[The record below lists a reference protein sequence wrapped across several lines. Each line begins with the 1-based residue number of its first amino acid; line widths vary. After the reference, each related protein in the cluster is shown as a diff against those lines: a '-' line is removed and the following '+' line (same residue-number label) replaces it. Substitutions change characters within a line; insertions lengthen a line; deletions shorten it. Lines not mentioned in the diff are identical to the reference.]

1 MLRAREQ
8 QVVVVG
14 PDQEPETIHSR
25 QARAVVPV
33 MPSRKEVHVKT
44 TLFLAFYTLAQ
55 FAASEPLY
63 KGVTCF
69 CSLQKCQ
76 MTNNLCTSYYG
87 CYQMSIVVPEDPQ
100 LGARATPSTYTAL
113 AACLESRSQNR
124 THCGPEQLYKQSSPN
139 TQIKCC
145 YKNLCNDI
153 TGNPYSGNL
162 SPSGGSNHQSSNWN
176 INNQY
181 SSNGGLR
188 GGTNVNRGDQSDSSD
203 NESIWS
209 SDFWF
214 RIAVITVPITG
225 AVILVFLII
234 VAIKLLRQEDM
245 RTKVL
250 AQQKLQTLTALHRGC
265 TEHYC
270 HLTGSVITPQSE
282 HVHTSSKSDNSKMH
296 HQSNKNVCQY
306 SPTRHPAIPAV
317 AAISSYSNQ
326 PSALSHELPK
336 LINNNNVSPYSKC
349 DTIQVKPVVTRP
361 PDICECHSPETA
373 PTQILA
379 ARPSPAMTRPY
390 ASFHIYPKNGIFGG
404 TEEV

>member
-1 MLRAREQ
+1 M
-8 QVVVVG
+8 
-14 PDQEPETIHSR
+14 
-25 QARAVVPV
+25 
-33 MPSRKEVHVKT
+33 
-44 TLFLAFYTLAQ
+44 
-55 FAASEPLY
+55 
-63 KGVTCF
+63 
-69 CSLQKCQ
+69 
-76 MTNNLCTSYYG
+76 
-87 CYQMSIVVPEDPQ
+87 IV
-100 LGARATPSTYTAL
+100 S
-113 AACLESRSQNR
+113 
-124 THCGPEQLYKQSSPN
+124 
-139 TQIKCC
+139 
-145 YKNLCNDI
+145 
-153 TGNPYSGNL
+153 GNAYSGNL
-162 SPSGGSNHQSSNWN
+162 NHQSSNWN

-181 SSNGGLR
+181 SSNDGLR
-188 GGTNVNRGDQSDSSD
+188 GGTNVNRGDQSDSEGS
-203 NESIWS
+203 ESIWS

-282 HVHTSSKSDNSKMH
+282 HVHTSSKSDNSKIIH

-306 SPTRHPAIPAV
+306 SPTRHPQMPV

-326 PSALSHELPK
+326 PPVLSHELPK
-336 LINNNNVSPYSKC
+336 LSNNNNVSPYSKC

-379 ARPSPAMTRPY
+379 GRPSPSMTRPY
-390 ASFHIYPKNGIFGG
+390 ASFHIYPKNGFFGG